1 MAYVIPD
8 PGQMRAIVTIHAPE
22 ITGRDAD
29 GYPIRR
35 DAAYST
41 TVYAKWTDNI
51 GTDADDRAEAR
62 HRRAATVEIRYLAG
76 VTPECTLTRCGDPLP
91 WKIISVAEVAG
102 WKSWL
107 RISVIQE
114 VSR

>member
-1 MAYVIPD
+1 MAYSVPD
-8 PGQMRAIVTIHAPE
+8 PGQMREVVTIYAPE

-29 GYPIRR
+29 GYPICGSGVI
-35 DAAYST
+35 A
-41 TVYAKWTDNI
+41 TVHAKWTDAI

-62 HRRAATVEIRYLAG
+62 HLRAATVEIRYIAG
-76 VTPECTLTRCGDPLP
+76 VTPECTLTRRGDPLP
-91 WKIISVAEVAG
+91 WMIVSVTQAAG

-107 RISVIQE
+107 RISVTQE